1 MRGESSAGADSP
13 SPMTLGSF
21 AVLSQPPWLGTW
33 LLAAVVGPLAWR
45 AWRRQ
50 RQFASLRQLPSP
62 PGVPLLGN
70 IAEVLSAVRHKRF
83 FQLLHAW
90 SKAYGPVFVYWAG
103 NPVLVLSRPALI
115 ETTIVQG
122 MRSGSLIRSPGIRRA
137 WNDGRGP
144 ILIGEEGPEWQ
155 WRRRAWNPEFT
166 AASITAHLPLLQQAS
181 AQVLERI
188 GQETPGQAVAL
199 DPLFVDMAM
208 RVIAALMLGIPLQE
222 EGASSEGPPLDV
234 VSTYQAMSVLTYRF
248 LRLATGERR
257 WMKFLPNRASR
268 EYWAACQQLEDL
280 LAPRVALAL
289 QLRDRDGGNDANISP
304 LFRQS
309 LLVRMAAKER
319 RYELDS
325 LVAEAIEFLIAGTDT
340 TAHTLSFAAG
350 SLARHP
356 EVMALARQN
365 VDQAWEEHGGLTA
378 PCIRALEYVQGVIK
392 ETLRLFSVAS
402 GSSSLQVVKEFEL
415 EGVGRIPVGTTL
427 IWSMLGA
434 GRDPQAY
441 PRPLEF
447 LPERWLQTGVAV
459 AAPPMI
465 NFGSGAH
472 RCIGEH
478 LAMLEATVMLAQ
490 LLRHYTWELVN
501 GPASLENQQ
510 QNLLIYPTDGMPV
523 RFQPRIL

>member
-1 MRGESSAGADSP
+1 
-13 SPMTLGSF
+13 MTLGSF
-21 AVLSQPPWLGTW
+21 AVLSQPP
-33 LLAAVVGPLAWR
+33 LLVTLLLVAVAGPLAWM
-45 AWRRQ
+45 AWRR
-50 RQFASLRQLPSP
+50 RRHFASLRQLPCP

-70 IAEVLSAVRHKRF
+70 IPEVLSAVRHKRF
-83 FQLLHAW
+83 FQLLHGW
-90 SKAYGPVFVYWAG
+90 SKAYGPVYVYWTG
-103 NPVLVLSRPALI
+103 KPVLVLSRPALI

-122 MRSGSLIRSPGIRRA
+122 MRSGSLIRSPGMRRA
-137 WNDGRGP
+137 WNDMRGP
-144 ILIGEEGPEWQ
+144 ILIGEDGPEWQ

-188 GQETPGQAVAL
+188 KRQSPRQAVAL

-222 EGASSEGPPLDV
+222 EAESPEGPPLDV
-234 VSTYQAMSVLTYRF
+234 ASTYQSMSVLTYRF
-248 LRLATGERR
+248 LRLATGESR

-268 EYWAACQQLEDL
+268 EYWAARRQLENL

-289 QLRDRDGGNDANISP
+289 HLRNRDAGNGANISP

-309 LLVRMAAKER
+309 LLVRMAAKEP
-319 RYELDS
+319 RYDQDA

-350 SLARHP
+350 SLALHP
-356 EVMALARQN
+356 EVLALARQS
-365 VDQAWEEHGGLTA
+365 VDRAWDQHGGLT
-378 PCIRALEYVQGVIK
+378 PLCIGALEYVRGVIK

-402 GSSSLQVVKEFEL
+402 GSSSLQVVKETVL
-415 EGVGRIPVGTTL
+415 EGVGRVPVGTTL

-434 GRDPQAY
+434 GRDPQTY

-447 LPERWLQTGVAV
+447 LPERWLQAGVEV
-459 AAPPMI
+459 PAPPMI
-465 NFGSGAH
+465 DFGSGAH

-490 LLRHYTWELVN
+490 LLRHYDWELVN
-501 GPASLENQQ
+501 GAASLENQQ
-510 QNLLIYPTDGMPV
+510 QNLLIYPADGMPV
-523 RFQPRIL
+523 RFRPRAL